1 MRQATRARL
10 TYISSRSESSIR
22 SDDMAELL
30 LLRLIHILGGM
41 LWVGAGIFS
50 TMFLAP
56 AMKAAGPAAAGA
68 VMGNLQKRGM
78 FTFMPIV
85 ATLTLLSG
93 LRLMWIV
100 SAGSSSWFRSG
111 PGHTYAISGA
121 LAILAFFLGL
131 FVGRPA
137 MVKAGKLSQSVAS
150 GGASKDLIAAE
161 IAKLQKRAAL
171 TTGVATAFLVI
182 AAAGMAIARY
192 L

>member
-1 MRQATRARL
+1 MV
-10 TYISSRSESSIR
+10 
-22 SDDMAELL
+22 ELL

-41 LWVGAGIFS
+41 FWVGAGVFS
-50 TMFLAP
+50 TIFLAP

-68 VMGNLQKRGM
+68 VMSNLQKRRM

-93 LRLMWIV
+93 ARLMWIV
-100 SAGSSSWFRSG
+100 SAGDSRWFAHG
-111 PGHTYAISGA
+111 PGHVYSISGA
-121 LAILAFFLGL
+121 LAIIAFLMGL

-137 MVKAGKLSQSVAS
+137 MVKAGKLSQSAAS
-150 GGASKDLIAAE
+150 DGATKDAIVAE

-171 TTGVATAFLVI
+171 STGLATILLLLAT
-182 AAAGMAIARY
+182 AGMAVARY

>member
-1 MRQATRARL
+1 
-10 TYISSRSESSIR
+10 
-22 SDDMAELL
+22 MAELII
-30 LLRLIHILGGM
+30 LRLIHILGGM

-50 TMFLAP
+50 TLFLAP

-100 SAGSSSWFRSG
+100 SAGSSGWFSSG
-111 PGHTYAISGA
+111 PGHAYAISGA
-121 LAILAFFLGL
+121 LAIIAFLTGL

-137 MVKAGKLSQSVAS
+137 MVKAGKLAQSAAS
-150 GGASKDLIAAE
+150 DGASKERLAAE
-161 IAKLQKRAAL
+161 IAKLQHRGAL
-171 TTGVATAFLVI
+171 ATGVATIMLVI
-182 AAAGMAIARY
+182 SAAGMAIARY